1 MLDSSSIPR
10 KVIKWLVVI
19 GVSNAN
25 AKGDNGMRLFL
36 HMRLFSCALKS
47 GEPRLFAIKKLANSA
62 MQFATMLL

>member
-1 MLDSSSIPR
+1 MLDTSSIPR

-36 HMRLFSCALKS
+36 H
-47 GEPRLFAIKKLANSA
+47 I
-62 MQFATMLL
+62 